1 MHSTKE
7 MSRMLINIK
16 KIRKIK
22 LLAFFKNLFE
32 YISNMW
38 FFNVIVI
45 WSKNMFILI
54 IKIITS
60 KLNILKFI
68 LLPLF
73 IYDANKLQGS
83 CVV

>member
-1 MHSTKE
+1 
-7 MSRMLINIK
+7 MLINIK
-16 KIRKIK
+16 KHDKKNIIICI
-22 LLAFFKNLFE
+22 FKNLFE

-45 WSKNMFILI
+45 WSNNMFILI
-54 IKIITS
+54 NKIITS
-60 KLNILKFI
+60 KLNILKLI